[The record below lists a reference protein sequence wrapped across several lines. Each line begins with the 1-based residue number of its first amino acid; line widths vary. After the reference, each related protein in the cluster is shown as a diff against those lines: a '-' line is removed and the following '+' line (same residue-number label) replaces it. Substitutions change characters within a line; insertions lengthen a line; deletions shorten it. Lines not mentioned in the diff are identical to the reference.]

1 MGNCINGLR
10 HIEAINWKNVFSNVS
25 VIEEI
30 LKEDPLKVYNDMDFH
45 LKIFIEIK

>member
-10 HIEAINWKNVFSNVS
+10 DIEAINWKNIFQNVS

-30 LKEDPLKVYNDMDFH
+30 LKEDL
-45 LKIFIEIK
+45 

>member
-30 LKEDPLKVYNDMDFH
+30 LKEDPLKVYNDMDFPS
-45 LKIFIEIK
+45 KDFIEIK